1 MNDSCTRTI
10 TALAWC
16 LAWGEKHN
24 LNQKELSTLHQ
35 IRQALKDEQD
45 VPESIKSVVTQ
56 AQRLYDIPEK
66 YAPKTLEDLEKDYQ
80 DLWQENTRIGLVYGG
95 ATKIKQYVFEAA
107 KLNDIRGASAL
118 LDRINLDDIPGF
130 FGEGRRSHRM
140 RDWLDRNQFAELR
153 QALIP
158 ELIIYSTGGII
169 LAFCPAAFVDQLANA
184 IEKRYT
190 HETLTANSCAVG
202 DTFRLLEFR
211 FGLLQNPIENTLWLE
226 DYKKKQS
233 NPIITAYFDQSHDE
247 SYLDKAKKTE
257 SNSDKLK
264 ELILE
269 AKFWQRKNFNELVG
283 KLANQFTHR
292 RNGNA
297 SPNAEKSEKP
307 EKPEK
312 PERPSR
318 SYPPMFE
325 THPYLQRDATD
336 NRAAVAQTNLPGT
349 PSFSDALARK
359 VIVGQRSKRDTHQH
373 RGWYKHFR
381 FRLASGKD
389 KLWKPGYF
397 PSWVTRF
404 GQFLEN
410 ENHKDSGSQEEY
422 YRITEGSQVTQALS
436 LREIG
441 NVSTPSGFVGYIY
454 ADGNNMGGYLR
465 QHIRTPEKYREFSK
479 QVLDATRNS
488 VYIAL
493 KKHLQP
499 RQLNH
504 LNDPDNAYRNGQWIY
519 PFEIITI
526 GGDDVLLIVPADKA
540 LDVAKTIGEEFEREI
555 LKLPESSE
563 SPGFRLNTP
572 YDPEK
577 VHRFQGEKPSEY
589 ISQCELSMSAGVLIT
604 AENTPIY
611 YAQELT
617 EQLLKSSKKLAKDLK
632 RDYKY
637 YGGTVDFLVLKAV
650 TMIASNIK
658 DFREEGLTKGNLKF
672 YASPYTLH
680 ELGGLLQ
687 TVKVLKN
694 ADFPKSQ
701 LYQIRSLLER
711 GKHTAILNYRYFRVR
726 LQQGQTELKD
736 KFEES
741 WCKALTN
748 DGNLAPWMS
757 DRRCIFRNL
766 MLLLFLEASLQAEYK
781 LHYQILCLLKKPIY
795 ETIWRDLVDLYP
807 FLVEDDQT
815 PANQGEQ
822 QKQGVKQ

>member
-1 MNDSCTRTI
+1 MNNSHIRTI
-10 TALAWC
+10 TAIAWC

-24 LNQKELSTLHQ
+24 LNQDELSTLRQ
-35 IRQALKDEQD
+35 MRQAIKDGQD
-45 VPESIKSVVTQ
+45 VPESIKSVVKQ
-56 AQRLYDIPEK
+56 AQRLYDIPHNYE
-66 YAPKTLEDLEKDYQ
+66 PETLEDLKKDYP
-80 DLWQENTRIGLVYGG
+80 DLWDENRRIGLVYGG

-107 KLNDIRGASAL
+107 KINDIRGASAL

-130 FGEGRRSHRM
+130 FGEGGRSHRIGK
-140 RDWLDRNQFAELR
+140 WLDENGFSDLR

-158 ELIIYSTGGII
+158 ELIIYSTGGSV
-169 LAFCPAAFVDQLANA
+169 LAFCPAALTDELANA

-211 FGLLQNPIENTLWLE
+211 FGLLQDPIESTLWLKE
-226 DYKKKQS
+226 YKQKQESNLIIQAYFNQS
-233 NPIITAYFDQSHDE
+233 NE
-247 SYLDKAKKTE
+247 SDLNK
-257 SNSDKLK
+257 
-264 ELILE
+264 
-269 AKFWQRKNFNELVG
+269 KFWLRKNFNELVG

-297 SPNAEKSEKP
+297 SATA
-307 EKPEK
+307 
-312 PERPSR
+312 RPTR
-318 SYPPMFE
+318 SFPPMFE
-325 THPYLQRDATD
+325 THPYLQRDGTD
-336 NRAAVAQTNLPGT
+336 NRAAVAKTDLPGT

-359 VIVGQRSKRDTHQH
+359 VIVGQRSKRDRQQ
-373 RGWYKHFR
+373 RRRWYKNFR
-381 FRLASGKD
+381 FRRQSGKEE
-389 KLWKPGYF
+389 LWSPGYF

-404 GQFLEN
+404 HKFLEQ
-410 ENHKDSGSQEEY
+410 SGSDRQY
-422 YRITEGSQVTQALS
+422 YQVTQGKRVTEAFS

-441 NVSTPSGFVGYIY
+441 NVSKLRGFVGYIY

-479 QVLDATRNS
+479 QVLDATQNA

-493 KKHLQP
+493 EKHLIP
-499 RQLNH
+499 RRLNN
-504 LNDPDNAYRNGQWIY
+504 LIDPDNAHRNGDWIY

-555 LKLPESSE
+555 LKGSILFWQIYFLHWLLESELHSLIRYFFFRE
-563 SPGFRLNTP
+563 GYSLLKLSAFRLNKP
-572 YDPEK
+572 YEPEI
-577 VHRFQGEKPSEY
+577 VHRYQGKEPSVY
-589 ISQCELSMSAGVLIT
+589 KSQCELSMSAGVLIT

-617 EQLLKSSKKLAKDLK
+617 EQLLKSSKKLAKELK
-632 RDYKY
+632 RHNY

-650 TMIASNIK
+650 TMIASDVK
-658 DFREEGLTKGNLKF
+658 EFREQGLTKGNLKL

-687 TVKVLKN
+687 TVEALKK
-694 ADFPKSQ
+694 AKFPKSQ

-726 LQQGQTELKD
+726 LQQGQFELQNQ
-736 KFEES
+736 FEES

-757 DRRCIFRNL
+757 DRRCIIRNL
-766 MLLLFLEASLQAEYK
+766 MLLLFVEASPQTEFW
-781 LHYQILCLLKKPIY
+781 LHYQTLRFLNKPTY
-795 ETIWRDLVDLYP
+795 ETLWRDLVDLYP
-807 FLVEDDQT
+807 FLVEDEPT

-822 QKQGVKQ
+822 QEQGVKQ

>member
-1 MNDSCTRTI
+1 MTKDARTRTI

-24 LNQKELSTLHQ
+24 LNQDELSMLHQ
-35 IRQALKDEQD
+35 MRQGLQQGKV
-45 VPESIKSVVTQ
+45 VPKSMPSFVEQ
-56 AQRLYDIPEK
+56 AQRLYDIPED
-66 YAPKTLEDLEKDYQ
+66 YAPKTLKELKDNPDYSKLWEDK
-80 DLWQENTRIGLVYGG
+80 TPIGLVYGG

-118 LDRINLDDIPGF
+118 LDRINLDDIPSF
-130 FGEGRRSHRM
+130 FGEGKRSPKM
-140 RDWLDRNQFAELR
+140 RKWLNDNQFVELR

-158 ELIIYSTGGII
+158 ELIIYSTGGSI
-169 LAFCPAAFVDQLANA
+169 LAFCPAAFVHQLANA

-211 FGLLQNPIENTLWLE
+211 FGLLQKPIENTLWLE
-226 DYKKKQS
+226 EYKNKQN
-233 NPIITAYFDQSHDE
+233 NPIIKAYFDQSHDE
-247 SYLDKAKKTE
+247 SYLDKAKE
-257 SNSDKLK
+257 PEPNSDKLK

-297 SPNAEKSEKP
+297 SPKA
-307 EKPEK
+307 
-312 PERPSR
+312 ERPSR
-318 SYPPMFE
+318 CYPPMFE
-325 THPYLQRDATD
+325 THPYLQRDGTD
-336 NRAAVAQTNLPGT
+336 NRSAVAETNLPGT

-359 VIVGQRSKRDTHQH
+359 VIVGQRSKRDARQH

-381 FRLASGKD
+381 FRLASGEER
-389 KLWKPGYF
+389 LWKPGYF

-404 GQFLEN
+404 GKFLEN
-410 ENHKDSGSQEEY
+410 ENHEGSGCLEEY
-422 YRITEGSQVTQALS
+422 YRVTEGSPVTQALS

-441 NVSTPSGFVGYIY
+441 NVSTPRGFVGYIY

-465 QHIRTPEKYREFSK
+465 QHIRTPEKYREFSE
-479 QVLDATRNS
+479 QVLKATQNS

-504 LNDPDNAYRNGQWIY
+504 LTDPDNIKRNRQWIY

-540 LDVAKTIGEEFEREI
+540 LDIAKSIGEEFEREI
-555 LKLPESSE
+555 LKSSK
-563 SPGFRLNTP
+563 FKLNKP

-577 VHRFQGEKPSEY
+577 VHRYQGENPSEY
-589 ISQCELSMSAGVLIT
+589 TSQCELSMSAGVLIT

-611 YAQELT
+611 YAEELT
-617 EQLLKSSKKLAKDLK
+617 NQLLKSSKKLAKELK
-632 RDYKY
+632 RKYNY
-637 YGGTVDFLVLKAV
+637 YGGTIDFLTLKAV

-658 DFREEGLTKGNLKF
+658 DFREEGLTKGNLNF

-687 TVKVLKN
+687 TVKVLKKAN
-694 ADFPKSQ
+694 FPKSQ

-726 LQQGQTELKD
+726 LQQGQNQLETG
-736 KFEES
+736 FEKA
-741 WCKALTN
+741 WCKPKDETN
-748 DGNLAPWMS
+748 HGNLAPWMS
-757 DRRCIFRNL
+757 RKSKESD
-766 MLLLFLEASLQAEYK
+766 ADAEK
-781 LHYQILCLLKKPIY
+781 TIY

-807 FLVEDDQT
+807 FIVEDDQT

-822 QKQGVKQ
+822 QEQGVNQ

>member
-1 MNDSCTRTI
+1 MTNDSRTRTI
-10 TALAWC
+10 TAIAWC

-24 LNQKELSTLHQ
+24 LNQDELSMLHQ
-35 IRQALKDEQD
+35 MRQGLQQGKV
-45 VPESIKSVVTQ
+45 VPKSMKSFVEQ
-56 AQRLYDIPEK
+56 AQRLYDIPED
-66 YAPKTLEDLEKDYQ
+66 YAPKTLKELKEKEDYSK
-80 DLWQENTRIGLVYGG
+80 LWEENTQIGLVYGG

-118 LDRINLDDIPGF
+118 LDRINLDDLPGF
-130 FGEGRRSHRM
+130 FGEGKRSHRM

-158 ELIIYSTGGII
+158 ELIIYSTGGSI
-169 LAFCPAAFVDQLANA
+169 LAFCPAAFTDKLANA

-211 FGLLQNPIENTLWLE
+211 FGLLQNPIESTLWLE
-226 DYKKKQS
+226 EYKKKQN
-233 NPIITAYFDQSHDE
+233 NPIIKAYFDQSSE
-247 SYLDKAKKTE
+247 SD
-257 SNSDKLK
+257 
-264 ELILE
+264 LE
-269 AKFWQRKNFNELVG
+269 TKFLQRKNFNELVG

-292 RNGNA
+292 RNGNP
-297 SPNAEKSEKP
+297 SPKA
-307 EKPEK
+307 
-312 PERPSR
+312 ERPSR

-325 THPYLQRDATD
+325 THPYLQRDETD
-336 NRAAVAQTNLPGT
+336 NRAAVAKTNLPGT

-359 VIVGQRSKRDTHQH
+359 VIVGQRSKRDTHQY

-381 FRLASGKD
+381 FRLASGEER
-389 KLWKPGYF
+389 LWKPGYF
-397 PSWVTRF
+397 PSWVTMF
-404 GQFLEN
+404 QQFLED
-410 ENHKDSGSQEEY
+410 ENHEVSGCLEEY
-422 YRITEGSQVTQALS
+422 YRVTEGSPVTQALS

-441 NVSTPSGFVGYIY
+441 NVSTPQGFVGYIY

-465 QHIRTPEKYREFSK
+465 QHIRTPEKYREFSER
-479 QVLDATRNS
+479 VLYATRNS

-499 RQLNH
+499 RKLNH
-504 LNDPDNAYRNGQWIY
+504 LNDPDNIKRNKEWIY

-540 LDVAKTIGEEFEREI
+540 LDIAKSIGEEFEREI
-555 LKLPESSE
+555 LK

-572 YDPEK
+572 YEPEK
-577 VHRFQGEKPSEY
+577 VHRYQGEKPSEY
-589 ISQCELSMSAGVLIT
+589 TSQCELSMSAGVLIT

-611 YAQELT
+611 YAEELT
-617 EQLLKSSKKLAKDLK
+617 SQLLKSSKKLAKDLK
-632 RDYKY
+632 RNYKY
-637 YGGTVDFLVLKAV
+637 YGGTVDFLALKAL

-687 TVKVLKN
+687 TVEVLKKAN
-694 ADFPKSQ
+694 FPKSQ

-711 GKHTAILNYRYFRVR
+711 GKHTAMLNYRYFRVR
-726 LQQGQTELKD
+726 LQQGQNQLETNFEKAWCQPKD
-736 KFEES
+736 E
-741 WCKALTN
+741 N
-748 DGNLAPWMS
+748 NHGNLAPWMS
-757 DRRCIFRNL
+757 IKPKESDA
-766 MLLLFLEASLQAEYK
+766 EAENT
-781 LHYQILCLLKKPIY
+781 IY

-807 FLVEDDQT
+807 FIVEDDQT

-822 QKQGVKQ
+822 QQQGVKQ

>member
-1 MNDSCTRTI
+1 MNNDSRTRTV

-16 LAWGEKHN
+16 LTWGEKHN
-24 LNQKELSTLHQ
+24 LSQDELSILKKM
-35 IRQALKDEQD
+35 RQALADKRKNESDRSYF
-45 VPESIKSVVTQ
+45 VPDGMQRFVTL
-56 AQRLYDIPEK
+56 AERLYDIDEDYKPE
-66 YAPKTLEDLEKDYQ
+66 TLSKLEKKYP
-80 DLWQENTRIGLVYGG
+80 DLWKEDTPIGLVYGG

-130 FGEGRRSHRM
+130 FGAGRHPRRM
-140 RDWLDRNQFAELR
+140 REWLNNNGFADLTGV
-153 QALIP
+153 LIP
-158 ELIIYSTGGII
+158 ELIIYSTGGSI
-169 LAFCPAAFVDQLANA
+169 LAFCPAAFTDKLANA

-226 DYKKKQS
+226 KYKNKQN
-233 NPIITAYFDQSHDE
+233 NPIIKAYFDQSSE
-247 SYLDKAKKTE
+247 SDLQE
-257 SNSDKLK
+257 
-264 ELILE
+264 
-269 AKFWQRKNFNELVG
+269 KFWQRKNFNELVG

-297 SPNAEKSEKP
+297 SPT
-307 EKPEK
+307 
-312 PERPSR
+312 ERPSR

-325 THPYLQRDATD
+325 THPYLQRDETD
-336 NRAAVAQTNLPGT
+336 NRAAVAETNLPGT

-359 VIVGQRSKRDTHQH
+359 VIVGQRSKRDRQQ
-373 RGWYKHFR
+373 RRRWYRNFR
-381 FRLASGKD
+381 FRRHSGKEE
-389 KLWKPGYF
+389 LWSPGYF

-404 GQFLEN
+404 HEFLEQ
-410 ENHKDSGSQEEY
+410 SGSDRQY
-422 YRITEGSQVTQALS
+422 YRITQGSPVTEAFS

-441 NVSTPSGFVGYIY
+441 NVSKLRGFVGYIY

-465 QHIRTPEKYREFSK
+465 QHIRTPDKYREFSK
-479 QVLDATRNS
+479 QVLDATQNA

-493 KKHLQP
+493 EQHLQP

-504 LNDPDNAYRNGQWIY
+504 LNDPDNAHRNGQWIY

-555 LKLPESSE
+555 LK
-563 SPGFRLNTP
+563 SPGFRINTP

-577 VHRFQGEKPSEY
+577 VHRYQGKNPSEY
-589 ISQCELSMSAGVLIT
+589 TSQCELSMSAGVLIT

-611 YAQELT
+611 YAQELI
-617 EQLLKSSKKLAKDLK
+617 EQLLKSSKKLAKELK
-632 RDYKY
+632 RNYKY

-658 DFREEGLTKGNLKF
+658 DFREQGLTKGNLKL

-680 ELGGLLQ
+680 ELGGLLNTVQ
-687 TVKVLKN
+687 TLKN
-694 ADFPKSQ
+694 AKFPKSQ

-726 LQQGQTELKD
+726 LQQGQAELATNFEQAWCQPKD
-736 KFEES
+736 E
-741 WCKALTN
+741 N
-748 DGNLAPWMS
+748 NHGNLAPWMS
-757 DRRCIFRNL
+757 IKSKESDA
-766 MLLLFLEASLQAEYK
+766 EAEK
-781 LHYQILCLLKKPIY
+781 TIY
-795 ETIWRDLVDLYP
+795 ETFWRDLVDLYP

-815 PANQGEQ
+815 PINQREQ
-822 QKQGVKQ
+822 QEQGIN

>member
-1 MNDSCTRTI
+1 MNDDSRTRTI

-16 LAWGEKHN
+16 LTWGEKHH
-24 LNQKELSTLHQ
+24 LNQNELSTLHQ
-35 IRQALKDEQD
+35 MRQALQKGQE
-45 VPESIKSVVTQ
+45 VPKSTESVIQQ
-56 AQRLYDIPEK
+56 AQRLYDIPK
-66 YAPKTLEDLEKDYQ
+66 DYTPKTLNELKEKEDYLK
-80 DLWQENTRIGLVYGG
+80 LWEDKTPIGLVYGG

-118 LDRINLDDIPGF
+118 LDRINLDDLRGF
-130 FGEGRRSHRM
+130 FGDGSHVTRIQK
-140 RDWLDRNQFAELR
+140 WLINNELADLTK
-153 QALIP
+153 ALIP
-158 ELIIYSTGGII
+158 ELIIYSTGGSI
-169 LAFCPAAFVDQLANA
+169 LAFCPAAFTDKLANA

-226 DYKKKQS
+226 EYKQKQN
-233 NPIITAYFDQSHDE
+233 NPIIKAYFDQSSE
-247 SYLDKAKKTE
+247 SD
-257 SNSDKLK
+257 
-264 ELILE
+264 LE
-269 AKFWQRKNFNELVG
+269 KKFWQRKNFNELVG

-297 SPNAEKSEKP
+297 SPKA
-307 EKPEK
+307 
-312 PERPSR
+312 ERPSR

-325 THPYLQRDATD
+325 THPYLQRDETD
-336 NRAAVAQTNLPGT
+336 NRAAVAETNLPGT

-359 VIVGQRSKRDTHQH
+359 VIVGQRSKRDRLRQE
-373 RGWYKHFR
+373 WYNKNFGFR
-381 FRLASGKD
+381 RLSQD
-389 KLWKPGYF
+389 YEVWQPDNVR
-397 PSWVTRF
+397 SWVSKF
-404 GQFLEN
+404 KLFL
-410 ENHKDSGSQEEY
+410 KKSGSKPEY
-422 YRITEGSQVTQALS
+422 YQALNKTLKPYKVTEAFS

-441 NVSTPSGFVGYIY
+441 NVSTPRGFVGYIY

-479 QVLDATRNS
+479 QVLNATQNS

-504 LNDPDNAYRNGQWIY
+504 LTDPDNAYRNEQWIY

-540 LDVAKTIGEEFEREI
+540 LDIAKTIGEEFEQEI
-555 LKLPESSE
+555 LK
-563 SPGFRLNTP
+563 SPGFRLNKP

-577 VHRFQGEKPSEY
+577 VHRYQGEKPSEY
-589 ISQCELSMSAGVLIT
+589 TSQCELSMSAGVLIT

-611 YAQELT
+611 YAEELT
-617 EQLLKSSKKLAKDLK
+617 NQLLKSSKKLAKDLK
-632 RDYKY
+632 RDYNY
-637 YGGTVDFLVLKAV
+637 SGGTVDFLVLKAV

-687 TVKVLKN
+687 TVEVLKKAN
-694 ADFPKSQ
+694 FPKSQ
-701 LYQIRSLLER
+701 LYQICSLLER

-726 LQQGQTELKD
+726 LQQGQNQLETD
-736 KFEES
+736 FEKA
-741 WCKALTN
+741 WCKPKDETN
-748 DGNLAPWMS
+748 HGNLAPWMS
-757 DRRCIFRNL
+757 RKLKESD
-766 MLLLFLEASLQAEYK
+766 ADAEK
-781 LHYQILCLLKKPIY
+781 TIY

-807 FLVEDDQT
+807 FLIENEQT

-822 QKQGVKQ
+822 QEQGVNQ

>member
-1 MNDSCTRTI
+1 MNNDSRTRTI

-16 LAWGEKHN
+16 LTWGEKHN
-24 LNQKELSTLHQ
+24 LSQDELSRLKKMQ
-35 IRQALKDEQD
+35 QALADKRKNESDYSHVVPDEMQHF
-45 VPESIKSVVTQ
+45 VKLAE
-56 AQRLYDIPEK
+56 RLYDDIDEDYK
-66 YAPKTLEDLEKDYQ
+66 PKTLSELKDKYP
-80 DLWQENTRIGLVYGG
+80 DLWKEDTTPIGLVYGG

-130 FGEGRRSHRM
+130 FGAGRHPRRM
-140 RDWLDRNQFAELR
+140 REWLNNNGFAELV

-158 ELIIYSTGGII
+158 ELIIYSTGGSL
-169 LAFCPAAFVDQLANA
+169 LAFCPAALTDKLANA

-226 DYKKKQS
+226 EYKNKQN
-233 NPIITAYFDQSHDE
+233 NPIIKAYFDQSSE
-247 SYLDKAKKTE
+247 SDPE
-257 SNSDKLK
+257 
-264 ELILE
+264 E
-269 AKFWQRKNFNELVG
+269 KFWQRKNFNELVG

-297 SPNAEKSEKP
+297 SPTK
-307 EKPEK
+307 
-312 PERPSR
+312 RPTR

-325 THPYLQRDATD
+325 THPYLQRDETD
-336 NRAAVAQTNLPGT
+336 NRAAVAETNLPGT

-359 VIVGQRSKRDTHQH
+359 VIVGQRSKRDRQQ
-373 RGWYKHFR
+373 RRRWYKKFR
-381 FRLASGKD
+381 FSRQSGQEE
-389 KLWKPGYF
+389 LWSPGYF

-404 GQFLEN
+404 HKFLEQSASD
-410 ENHKDSGSQEEY
+410 HQY
-422 YRITEGSQVTQALS
+422 YQITQGDPVTEAFS

-441 NVSTPSGFVGYIY
+441 NVSKLRGFVGYIY

-465 QHIRTPEKYREFSK
+465 QHIRTPEKYREFSE
-479 QVLDATRNS
+479 QVLNATQNS

-493 KKHLQP
+493 EKHLKP
-499 RQLNH
+499 RRLNN
-504 LNDPDNAYRNGQWIY
+504 LNDPDNAHRNGQWIY

-555 LKLPESSE
+555 LKGSIIFWQIYFLHWLVESGLHTLIRYFFFREGYSLLKL
-563 SPGFRLNTP
+563 STFRLNTP
-572 YDPEK
+572 YNPEK
-577 VHRFQGEKPSEY
+577 VHRYQGKNPSEY
-589 ISQCELSMSAGVLIT
+589 TSQCELSMSAGVLIT

-617 EQLLKSSKKLAKDLK
+617 SQLLKSSKKLAKELK
-632 RDYKY
+632 RNYNY

-650 TMIASNIK
+650 TMIASDIK
-658 DFREEGLTKGNLKF
+658 EFREQGLTKGNLKL
-672 YASPYTLH
+672 YSSPYTLH

-687 TVKVLKN
+687 TVEALKK
-694 ADFPKSQ
+694 AKFPKSQ

-726 LQQGQTELKD
+726 LQQGQPELERNFEKAWCQPKD
-736 KFEES
+736 E
-741 WCKALTN
+741 N
-748 DGNLAPWMS
+748 NHGNLAPWMS
-757 DRRCIFRNL
+757 IKPKETDA
-766 MLLLFLEASLQAEYK
+766 EAEK
-781 LHYQILCLLKKPIY
+781 TIY

-807 FLVEDDQT
+807 FLVEDEPT
-815 PANQGEQ
+815 LANQGEQ
-822 QKQGVKQ
+822 QEQGVKQ

>member
-1 MNDSCTRTI
+1 MNDSRTRTI

-16 LAWGEKHN
+16 LAWDKNNN
-24 LNQKELSTLHQ
+24 LIQDKPSMLHQ
-35 IRQALKDEQD
+35 IRQAINEEQGLTG
-45 VPESIKSVVTQ
+45 SIISVVQQ
-56 AQRLYDIPEK
+56 AQRLYDIPKNYE
-66 YAPKTLEDLEKDYQ
+66 PETLEDLKKDYQ
-80 DLWQENTRIGLVYGG
+80 DLWDDNRRIGLVFGG

-130 FGEGRRSHRM
+130 FGQGGRSQRM
-140 RDWLDRNQFAELR
+140 RKWLDENGFSDLKK
-153 QALIP
+153 ALIP
-158 ELIIYSTGGII
+158 ELIIYSTGGSI
-169 LAFCPAAFVDQLANA
+169 LAFCPAAFTDKLANA

-202 DTFRLLEFR
+202 EKFRLLEFR
-211 FGLLQNPIENTLWLE
+211 FGLLQDPIENTLWLE
-226 DYKKKQS
+226 EYRQKQES
-233 NPIITAYFDQSHDE
+233 NPIIQAYFDQSNE
-247 SYLDKAKKTE
+247 SD
-257 SNSDKLK
+257 
-264 ELILE
+264 LE
-269 AKFWQRKNFNELVG
+269 TKFWQRKNFNELVG

-292 RNGNA
+292 RNGNV
-297 SPNAEKSEKP
+297 SSTKRPN
-307 EKPEK
+307 
-312 PERPSR
+312 RC
-318 SYPPMFE
+318 YPPMFE
-325 THPYLQRDATD
+325 THPYLQRDETD
-336 NRAAVAQTNLPGT
+336 NRSAVAETNLPGT

-359 VIVGQRSKRDTHQH
+359 VIVGQRSKRDRQQ
-373 RGWYKHFR
+373 RRSWYKKFKFR
-381 FRLASGKD
+381 QQSGKED
-389 KLWKPGYF
+389 LWKPGYF

-404 GQFLEN
+404 HEFLEQ
-410 ENHKDSGSQEEY
+410 SGCDRQY
-422 YRITEGSQVTQALS
+422 YQIAQGSPVTEAFS

-441 NVSTPSGFVGYIY
+441 NVSKLRGFVGYIY

-479 QVLDATRNS
+479 QVLDATRNA

-493 KKHLQP
+493 EKHLKP
-499 RQLNH
+499 RRLKN
-504 LNDPDNAYRNGQWIY
+504 LIDPDNAHRNGDWIY

-555 LKLPESSE
+555 LK
-563 SPGFRLNTP
+563 SPGFRINTP

-577 VHRFQGEKPSEY
+577 VHRYQGEKPSEY
-589 ISQCELSMSAGVLIT
+589 TSQCELSMSAGVLIT

-617 EQLLKSSKKLAKDLK
+617 EQLLKSSKKLAKELK
-632 RDYKY
+632 RYNY

-658 DFREEGLTKGNLKF
+658 EFREQGLTKGHLKL

-687 TVKVLKN
+687 TVEALKK
-694 ADFPKSQ
+694 AKFPKSQ

-726 LQQGQTELKD
+726 LQQGQAELETNFEQAWCQPKD
-736 KFEES
+736 E
-741 WCKALTN
+741 N
-748 DGNLAPWMS
+748 NHGNLAPWMS
-757 DRRCIFRNL
+757 IKPREFD
-766 MLLLFLEASLQAEYK
+766 AETEK
-781 LHYQILCLLKKPIY
+781 TIY
-795 ETIWRDLVDLYP
+795 ETLWRDLVDLYP

-815 PANQGEQ
+815 PINQREQ
-822 QKQGVKQ
+822 QEQGINQ

>member
-1 MNDSCTRTI
+1 MTNDSHMRTI

-24 LNQKELSTLHQ
+24 LNQDELSALHQ
-35 IRQALKDEQD
+35 MRQALQKEQV
-45 VPESIKSVVTQ
+45 VPKSTESVVQQ
-56 AQRLYDIPEK
+56 AQRLYDIPK
-66 YAPKTLEDLEKDYQ
+66 NYTPNKLKDLEKDYQ
-80 DLWQENTRIGLVYGG
+80 DLWKEDTHIGLVYGG

-130 FGEGRRSHRM
+130 FGEGRRSQQM
-140 RDWLDRNQFAELR
+140 RDWLDENGFSELR

-158 ELIIYSTGGII
+158 ELIIYSTGGSI
-169 LAFCPAAFVDQLANA
+169 LAFCPAAFTDKLANA

-211 FGLLQNPIENTLWLE
+211 FGLLQSPIENTLWLE
-226 DYKKKQS
+226 DYKQKQS
-233 NPIITAYFDQSHDE
+233 NPIITAYFDQSSE
-247 SYLDKAKKTE
+247 SD
-257 SNSDKLK
+257 
-264 ELILE
+264 LE
-269 AKFWQRKNFNELVG
+269 KKFWQRKNFNELVG

-325 THPYLQRDATD
+325 THPYLQRDETD
-336 NRAAVAQTNLPGT
+336 NRAAVAETNLPGT

-359 VIVGQRSKRDTHQH
+359 VIVGQRSKRDKLRQ
-373 RGWYKHFR
+373 GWYNENFGFR
-381 FRLASGKD
+381 RLSQD
-389 KLWKPGYF
+389 YELWKPDNVR
-397 PSWVTRF
+397 SWVSKF
-404 GQFLEN
+404 KLFL
-410 ENHKDSGSQEEY
+410 KKSDSKKEY
-422 YRITEGSQVTQALS
+422 YQALNQTLKPYKVTEALS

-441 NVSTPSGFVGYIY
+441 NVSTPRGFVGYIY

-479 QVLDATRNS
+479 QVLDATQNS

-540 LDVAKTIGEEFEREI
+540 LDIAKTIGEEFEREI
-555 LKLPESSE
+555 LKGSIQFWQIYFLKWLLDSGLHSLIRYFFFQEGYSLLRLSN
-563 SPGFRLNTP
+563 FRLNTP

-577 VHRFQGEKPSEY
+577 VHRYQGEKPSEY
-589 ISQCELSMSAGVLIT
+589 KSQCELSMSAGVLIT

-617 EQLLKSSKKLAKDLK
+617 EQLLKSSKKLAKELK

-658 DFREEGLTKGNLKF
+658 EFREQGLTKGNLKF

-687 TVKVLKN
+687 TVEVLKK
-694 ADFPKSQ
+694 AKFPKSQ

-726 LQQGQTELKD
+726 LQQGQLELKAV
-736 KFEES
+736 FEEA
-741 WCKALTN
+741 WCEPKDEN
-748 DGNLAPWMS
+748 NHGNLAPWMS
-757 DRRCIFRNL
+757 IKPKESDA
-766 MLLLFLEASLQAEYK
+766 EADK
-781 LHYQILCLLKKPIY
+781 TIY

-815 PANQGEQ
+815 PAYQGEQ
-822 QKQGVKQ
+822 QRQGVNQ